1 MVYQSNIGDVPT
13 NRSVTPEGCLSFA
26 EQSLYVAE
34 YAEEEF
40 NALFESIG
48 LEELF
53 IFENTGSTILYEGA
67 KFDSFKQKVIKL
79 FQKIFAAIKGAYE
92 KILDFFEQK
101 RRESVRQLVNID
113 SSYLKLIK
121 DDQEFG
127 TTHEFKISEMDN
139 IFESGAKIMLTDTQD
154 EFDAIVKNPTDDM
167 KSRAADCR
175 DNLLDKLVP
184 TVSGCKGYNTIGEVR
199 KPLAKK
205 LTGEEVKVTKKWLS
219 ENLGK
224 LTEVVKKGTSK
235 RDIQAS
241 YKKEKS
247 TFDDLIRK
255 LKKSKDENIVKV
267 ANEEIAVLK
276 ATVTALHSCMNIK
289 IDVCKRRYSE
299 YKVIL
304 TKLSKLKKE
313 SESVNASY
321 SYSSQQDLVESAFN
335 W

>member
-1 MVYQSNIGDVPT
+1 MIYQNIGDVPT
-13 NRSVTPEGCLSFA
+13 NRSVIPEGCLSFA

-53 IFENTGSTILYEGA
+53 VFENTGSTILYEGA
-67 KFDSFKQKVIKL
+67 KLDSFKKKVVTF

-92 KILDFFEQK
+92 KVLDFFEKK

-121 DDQEFG
+121 DDQDFG
-127 TTHEFKISEMDN
+127 ITHEFNISDMDN
-139 IFESGAKIMLTDTQD
+139 VFESGAKTMLLDTQD
-154 EFDAIVKNPTDDM
+154 AFNAIVKKPSDDM

-175 DNLLDKLVP
+175 DDLLDKLVAK
-184 TVSGCKGYNTIGEVR
+184 VSGCTGYSTIGEVR
-199 KPLAKK
+199 KPLTEK
-205 LTGEEVKVTKKWLS
+205 LTGEEVKVTKKWLDK
-219 ENLGK
+219 NLGE
-224 LTEVVKKGTSK
+224 LTNVVKKGTSK
-235 RDIQAS
+235 RDIQKS
-241 YKKEKS
+241 YKEEKS
-247 TFDDLIRK
+247 TFDKLIK
-255 LKKSKDENIVKV
+255 QLKQSKDENIVKV

-313 SESVNASY
+313 SANESYY